1 MSEPIQ
7 SISNGTYMIGET
19 SSTEL
24 QAGPG
29 ISITKPSEGT
39 VRIAA
44 DETVLW
50 TGEQNVISSTY
61 TSLLLSEAATNFEK
75 LRIYVIGSAQNGGVT
90 PIDIV
95 PVSDTSAYYG
105 LSVSYANN
113 TTSTVFFDYCTLQI
127 DGTSF
132 KVSKGFR
139 KSISGSI
146 ATTTDRG
153 PTVIK
158 IFGIN
163 RISGGNT

>member
-7 SISNGTYMIGET
+7 SISQGTYMIGET
-19 SSTEL
+19 TQTEFE
-24 QAGPG
+24 AGPG
-29 ISITKPSEGT
+29 ISITQPSEGT
-39 VRIAA
+39 VRIAN

-50 TGEQNVISSTY
+50 TGEQYVISSTN

-75 LRIYVIGSAQNGGVT
+75 LRIYVIGSAQVGGVT

-105 LSVSYANN
+105 LSVSYAND
-113 TTSTVFFDYCTLQI
+113 TSNTVFIDCCILQI

-139 KSISGSI
+139 KAIGSGILSD
-146 ATTTDRG
+146 TNRG

-158 IFGIN
+158 IVGIN